1 MFAGIWWVLVTCK
14 KSQSR
19 CASFW
24 VSQIVVG
31 KSARQNQQLVRVQVS
46 VKFFIHH
53 EFAVV
58 PEEEEWQPGTRIKR
72 QILRA
77 LLLLHRILETLA
89 NR

>member
-1 MFAGIWWVLVTCK
+1 MFAGIWWCYLLAKNHNLALLLRFGCRRLLLARV
-14 KSQSR
+14 SGR
-19 CASFW
+19 INSFC
-24 VSQIVVG
+24 
-31 KSARQNQQLVRVQVS
+31 VQVS

-53 EFAVV
+53 EFAVL